1 MKKASRF
8 MPEYRPKK
16 ASKTA
21 LIILLALAGAL
32 VIYAPVYL
40 LVIGAITL
48 LVMVW
53 SKIEQPKTDEYFHK
67 LCEERKGL
75 SICEFAKE
83 FDTRAVDTWII
94 RATYEQLQA
103 ALPTKHEVPIMASDN
118 LFETL
123 KLDEDDLDL
132 DLAEEI
138 AQRTGRSLNDCEDN
152 PYYGKV
158 TTAGK
163 LVLFFNHQAGANAM

>member
-1 MKKASRF
+1 

-16 ASKTA
+16 ASKPT
-21 LIILLALAGAL
+21 LIVLLALAAAL
-32 VIYAPVYL
+32 VIYEPVFL
-40 LVIGAITL
+40 AVIGAITL
-48 LVMVW
+48 LVIVW
-53 SKIEQPKTDEYFHK
+53 SKFEQPKIDKYFHK

-75 SICEFAKE
+75 SICEFARE
-83 FDTRAVDTWII
+83 FDALAVDTWII

-103 ALPTKHEVPIMASDN
+103 ALSTKHEVPIKASDN

-138 AQRTGRSLNDCEDN
+138 AQRTGRSLNDYEGN

-158 TTAGK
+158 TTAGN